1 MVALKAS
8 LSSHWEFFISCEL
21 IVVLPM
27 LDCGGMSAPAPEN
40 QPQTLAGQGYA
51 QPAAPAATT
60 DSRQVQVT
68 HVQPQ
73 EQSFSNQQVQ
83 PVICNSYNTPTYLHT
98 QPGFVPTFTDL
109 LPPPPKPDEEAEKA
123 RQDEAAAIAAAYRH
137 KSRVQSTN
145 IYNPS
150 YALSLLSV
158 AEFTITAIPHP
169 FDVSEPH
176 ELQPALEEEF
186 RSVVESIC
194 GVISE
199 EGNANE
205 TSNEVASSDSEASSS
220 SSSSAP
226 SKPQF
231 VDGKWR
237 IPLSV
242 YQQFYAYLTN
252 KKGRGRV
259 EGIPQ
264 EQLTVASL
272 GKQRMDRSYPS
283 AEDLIDKGIPS
294 GIAHALAPYQRGGV
308 DFCLERKG
316 RALLADDM
324 GLGKSIQVRK
334 HGISFVYDGILVTF
348 EKMLR

>member
-1 MVALKAS
+1 
-8 LSSHWEFFISCEL
+8 
-21 IVVLPM
+21 M
-27 LDCGGMSAPAPEN
+27 LDSGGMSAPAPEN
-40 QPQTLAGQGYA
+40 QPQTLAGQA
-51 QPAAPAATT
+51 QPAAPAAYAATQ
-60 DSRQVQVT
+60 QVQASQ
-68 HVQPQ
+68 VQPQ
-73 EQSFSNQQVQ
+73 EQPISHQQTQ
-83 PVICNSYNTPTYLHT
+83 PVVCNSYNTPTYLHT

-137 KSRVQSTN
+137 KSRMQSTN

-194 GVISE
+194 GVSSE
-199 EGNANE
+199 EGSATVSN
-205 TSNEVASSDSEASSS
+205 NEVTNSDSEASSS

-226 SKPQF
+226 IKPQF

-264 EQLTVASL
+264 DQLTVASL

-283 AEDLIDKGIPS
+283 AEDLIDKGVPS

-308 DFCLERKG
+308 DFCLERNG

-334 HGISFVYDGILVTF
+334 HVISLV
-348 EKMLR
+348 